1 MPNPLFIGSL
11 LLLVQAQIAWSAVN
25 GISSKCSSMSS
36 VTINAPVSKRILHWS
51 ITFPAV
57 ATDSVVINELMPD
70 PNPVV
75 DGLPDAEFVE
85 LYNNGSHTVNA
96 QGWALNQKAIPDFS
110 IPAGGYIILCKSTH
124 AEAFAPY
131 GTVVGLSSWPTLKN
145 SGGTLVL
152 QNADGQTVDE
162 MTYEGSAV
170 TGGYSIERID
180 PTPPCDQR
188 PNYGISTSPNGATP
202 GARNAIFDETPD
214 TQAPTLLNVAA
225 EEAQKI
231 RLVFDEAVDGV
242 ALQATLSPE
251 VPIAEA
257 KPGANEKEIILLLA
271 QSLASGTTY
280 TVRLSTV
287 RDCSGNQQ
295 NLPPRAF
302 VYDDQPPA
310 IQQVLLLDTADLLV
324 VYDEAVTSESATQE
338 KSYQVN
344 NGVGG
349 AIAIEQ
355 RDSASV
361 RIRFAKTLN
370 TQQNNLL
377 TITGVADVY
386 GNVAPSPLTHY
397 FTYQN
402 DVDTVVAV
410 SAYQVDVRFRASLA
424 PVARENFSLDRK
436 IGQPS
441 VAWIDAEQPNVAHLV
456 LAQPLSP
463 NKVHTLS
470 FWGINNLVGNRLS
483 TPAYRFQYDTKAPKV
498 DSIVSES
505 VTSLVVYFNEA
516 VQWKTV
522 RSFKINKTV
531 GFPTT
536 ATPLAG
542 GKAVRLQLAR
552 SLNDETSYQLS
563 ITDLS
568 DLSGNTLITTK
579 TFLYDQRPPA
589 LLEEK
594 IMASHQINLTFSE
607 PLLRSSALKTAH
619 YTLNTVQPDSVVV
632 STMHPEQVRLFFAD
646 PIPEH
651 PTILRITQLSD
662 RRGNVMTPT
671 KVSVSNQ
678 YPTLGEIV
686 VLSPTSIR
694 LNFSKALDSERMQSG
709 AHYQLIDYL
718 SLIDVVVDGASA
730 TLTLSDSLLLN
741 QPYFLKIIT
750 AVDTRGNQTS
760 ASTHSF
766 TYQTFVENVV
776 AEGASSVL
784 LTFTVPLD
792 AERATNPEQYMI
804 KGIGSPAA
812 AVLEQDH
819 VVRLVFSKAFN
830 PQTIYTLTVQ
840 NLLNQD
846 KDLIPLSYH
855 TFGQGEPPTHQDLLI
870 TEIMADPS
878 PAVGLPEVEYLELYN
893 PTERV
898 LSTQGLRLSDR
909 TTTAVLPDAVL
920 APNEYVILCAKADQ
934 EELAAFGRVLPVSNF
949 PSLNITGDSLRLTNS
964 DGNEI
969 VSLAYTND
977 WYNDAEKKQ
986 GGWSLEM
993 IDTRRPCGGQT
1004 NWTASTAATGGTPG
1018 QENASKQDN
1027 PDGLGP
1033 RLINA
1038 IATADTTVVLYF
1050 DEILL
1055 PTLHAQVQLSDGLTV
1070 DSFAWSADRRRLI
1083 LRPSQSL
1090 SSRKQYT
1097 VQIGNV
1103 TDCSGNLIRDA
1114 DNTVQFTLTEPAELG
1129 DVLLSEL
1136 LFYPRPNGEK
1146 FVEIYNHSEK
1156 AINLKGWKLTNIN
1169 GDSLINL
1176 KIIIAEDYLLRPEQY
1191 LALTEDAK
1199 TLKGDYSMAPVENL
1213 LEIAALPSLPSTEGS
1228 LVLLNAAGTVMQQ
1241 MAYQDTYHHP
1251 ILRSKQGVSLER
1263 IDWNMPTHEP
1273 DTWQSAASTV
1283 NHATPGYEN
1292 SQSASSVL
1300 SQATLTVE
1308 PKVFAPDNTGD
1319 RDYTRIHYAFA
1330 QPGGVANVTIFD
1342 AQGQAVKKLANN
1354 LMLAATGHLVWNGTN
1369 DERQQVNVGYY
1380 IIYFEIFDTEGR
1392 VNVLKDKV
1400 VVGSELR

>member
-1 MPNPLFIGSL
+1 MPNPLFIGCL
-11 LLLVQAQIAWSAVN
+11 LLLVQAQVAWSAVN
-25 GISSKCSSMSS
+25 GMSSECSLMSSK
-36 VTINAPVSKRILHWS
+36 TINAPVSKRILHWS
-51 ITFPAV
+51 IAFPAV

-124 AEAFAPY
+124 TEAFAPY

-152 QNADGQTVDE
+152 QNADGQTIDE
-162 MTYEGSAV
+162 ATYEGSAV

-180 PTPPCDQR
+180 PNPLCDQR
-188 PNYGISTSPNGATP
+188 PNYGSSTSPNGATP
-202 GARNAIFDETPD
+202 GALNAIFNETPD
-214 TQAPTLLNVAA
+214 TQAPILLSVAA
-225 EEAQKI
+225 EESQKV
-231 RLVFDEAVDGV
+231 RLVFDEAVDIA

-251 VPIAEA
+251 VPVAEV
-257 KPGANEKEIILLLA
+257 KPGADEKEVVLLLA
-271 QSLASGTTY
+271 QGLVSGTGY
-280 TVRLSTV
+280 TVQLSTV
-287 RDCSGNQQ
+287 RDCSDNQQ
-295 NLPPRAF
+295 DLPPRAF
-302 VYDDQPPA
+302 IYDDQPPA
-310 IQQVLLLDTADLLV
+310 LQRVILLDTADILII
-324 VYDEAVTSESATQE
+324 YDEAVATGSITEE
-338 KSYQVN
+338 KNYQIN
-344 NGVGG
+344 NGIGV
-349 AIAIEQ
+349 ATAAEQ
-355 RDSASV
+355 LDSVSV
-361 RIRFAKTLN
+361 RVSFATTLN

-377 TITGVADVY
+377 TVTGVADVY
-386 GNVAPSPLTHY
+386 GNVAASPLTHY
-397 FTYQN
+397 FSYQN

-410 SAYQVDVRFRASLA
+410 SAYQVDVRFHASLSS
-424 PVARENFSLDRK
+424 VARENFSLDRK
-436 IGQPS
+436 VGQPS
-441 VAWIDAEQPNVAHLV
+441 AAWIDTEQPNVAHLV

-470 FWGINNLVGNRLS
+470 FWGINNLAGNRLS
-483 TPAYRFQYDTKAPKV
+483 TPACRFQYDTKAPKV

-505 VTSLVVYFNEA
+505 TTSLVVYFNEA

-522 RSFKINKTV
+522 QSFKINKTV

-536 ATPLAG
+536 TTPLAG

-568 DLSGNTLITTK
+568 DLSGNTLTTTK
-579 TFLYDQRPPA
+579 AFVYDQRPPA

-632 STMHPEQVRLFFAD
+632 STIYPEQVRLFFAD
-646 PIPEH
+646 PIPGH

-662 RRGNVMTPT
+662 RRGNVMTPVE
-671 KVSVSNQ
+671 VSVSNQ

-709 AHYQLIDYL
+709 ANYQLIDDL
-718 SLIDVVVDGASA
+718 SLIDMVVDGASV
-730 TLTLSDSLLLN
+730 TLTLSDSLLSN
-741 QPYFLKIIT
+741 QTYSLKITT

-760 ASTHSF
+760 ASTHPF

-776 AEGASSVL
+776 AEGTSSVL

-792 AERATNPEQYMI
+792 VNHATNPKHYAI
-804 KGIGSPAA
+804 KDIGSPAA
-812 AVLEQDH
+812 VVLEQDH
-819 VVRLVFSKAFN
+819 VVRLVFSKAFD
-830 PQTIYTLTVQ
+830 PQTIYTLTVR

-846 KDLIPLSYH
+846 RDIIPLSYH
-855 TFGQGEPPTHQDLLI
+855 TFGQGEPPTHYDLLI

-878 PAVGLPEVEYLELYN
+878 PAVGLPEVEYLEIFN

-898 LSTQGLRLSDR
+898 ISTHGLRLSDR
-909 TTTAVLPDAVL
+909 TSTAVLPTTVL
-920 APNEYVILCAKADQ
+920 APHEYVILCVKADQ
-934 EELAAFGRVLPVSNF
+934 EKLATFGRVLPVSSF
-949 PSLNITGDSLRLTNS
+949 PSLNITGDSLQLT
-964 DGNEI
+964 DGEGREI
-969 VSLAYTND
+969 VSVAYTND

-993 IDTRRPCGGQT
+993 IDTRRPCGGQS
-1004 NWTASTAATGGTPG
+1004 NWTASVAAAGGTPG

-1038 IATADTTVVLYF
+1038 IATVATTVVLYF

-1055 PTLHAQVQLSDGLTV
+1055 PTPHAQVQLSDGLTV
-1070 DSFAWSADRRRLI
+1070 DSFAWSADRRRLV
-1083 LRPSQSL
+1083 LRLSQSL
-1090 SSRKQYT
+1090 SPRKQYT
-1097 VQIGNV
+1097 AQVGNV

-1114 DNTVQFTLTEPAELG
+1114 DNTVQFTLTEPAEFG

-1156 AINLKGWKLTNIN
+1156 AINLKGWKLANLD
-1169 GDSLINL
+1169 GDSLIDI
-1176 KIIIAEDYLLRPEQY
+1176 KAITTEDHLLQPGQY
-1191 LALTEDAK
+1191 LALTEDTK
-1199 TLKGDYSMAPVENL
+1199 TLKGDYSMTPVENL

-1228 LVLLNAAGTVMQQ
+1228 LVLLNAADTVMQQ
-1241 MAYQDTYHHP
+1241 MEYQDTYHHP

-1292 SQSASSVL
+1292 SQVASSAL

-1330 QPGGVANVTIFD
+1330 QPGGVANVTVFD

-1354 LMLAATGHLVWNGTN
+1354 VTLAATGHLVWDGTD
-1369 DERQQVNVGYY
+1369 DERQRVSVGYY

-1392 VNVLKDKV
+1392 ANVFKDKV